1 MFDVVVV
8 VVVGWEIV
16 KSGTGKTNFPF
27 SSERVESFFFLLF
40 SDHHY
45 NADRIVVVVV
55 VSFTLLSLVGVG
67 EGRKTKRVNDLV
79 LSTVTAPVARQVSS
93 RIYSLV
99 LT

>member
-1 MFDVVVV
+1 MFDVV

-16 KSGTGKTNFPF
+16 KSGTGKTNFPLCAE
-27 SSERVESFFFLLF
+27 ERVESFFFLLF